1 MLKQH
6 VLYWFMFYCAD
17 LTAHHKNMRVIDR
30 ELGVIICQTA
40 FKTYWTWKLFETTEK
55 NMVQSFSNQ
64 HSVSWIGSTISS
76 LTAGLGQN
84 SWKSYKDWGFHS
96 AYHETQLGMAMW
108 FPKPQHGRVEAWTS
122 RWAWPEGDQSWQ
134 WNIRSFF
141 CVVHPTEW
149 VLFLPALICGG
160 TELSWLT
167 MRFDAGG
174 MGMVGWQVG
183 FAGAVHVFT
192 QCHASR
198 TDNKT
203 PLQLV
208 VPFSP

>member
-1 MLKQH
+1 
-6 VLYWFMFYCAD
+6 MFYCAD

-30 ELGVIICQTA
+30 ELGVIICQTV

-141 CVVHPTEW
+141 LCRSSNRMGAFPASFDLWRHW
-149 VLFLPALICGG
+149 VELVDNEVRCGG
-160 TELSWLT
+160 DGDGWLT
-167 MRFDAGG
+167 GRFCRSCPCL
-174 MGMVGWQVG
+174 
-183 FAGAVHVFT
+183 HT
-192 QCHASR
+192 
-198 TDNKT
+198 
-203 PLQLV
+203 
-208 VPFSP
+208 VPCIQDG